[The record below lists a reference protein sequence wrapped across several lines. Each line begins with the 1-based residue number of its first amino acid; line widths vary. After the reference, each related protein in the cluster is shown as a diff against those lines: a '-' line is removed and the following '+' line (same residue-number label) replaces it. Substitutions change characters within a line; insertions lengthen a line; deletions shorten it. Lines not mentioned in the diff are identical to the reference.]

1 MNASASVTFQHPKH
15 TLVLGCGSVA
25 QCAIPLMIRDL
36 KFDPKTITIV
46 DTRDNRHRVADV
58 LAMGVSYELDGVTR
72 ENLDSFLSAR
82 VGNGDILLDLAWNID
97 GPTIIEWCRDHGV
110 RYLNTSVELWDP
122 YHDMQTTTPQDR
134 TLYVRHQEMRK
145 MIERWGSNNGPS
157 AVVEHGA
164 NPGMVSHLVKRALVD
179 ITTAYAGS
187 TGNTITIQTA
197 GGTALAT
204 VGSASTTPLAVGRAT
219 TTLSGTNM
227 ATILNVGTSD
237 LVLQVIY
244 ACAGTASGGAAQVT
258 IQYVVKNSDG
268 TANPS
273 QV

>member
-1 MNASASVTFQHPKH
+1 MGFATHLGPWLLGTVKNTTGTTAGTIRNMGATVVTQSA
-15 TLVLGCGSVA
+15 
-25 QCAIPLMIRDL
+25 
-36 KFDPKTITIV
+36 
-46 DTRDNRHRVADV
+46 
-58 LAMGVSYELDGVTR
+58 
-72 ENLDSFLSAR
+72 
-82 VGNGDILLDLAWNID
+82 
-97 GPTIIEWCRDHGV
+97 
-110 RYLNTSVELWDP
+110 
-122 YHDMQTTTPQDR
+122 TTTVSD
-134 TLYVRHQEMRK
+134 TT
-145 MIERWGSNNGPS
+145 
-157 AVVEHGA
+157 AVTIAVLPAGA
-164 NPGMVSHLVKRALVD
+164 QITNIFVD

-268 TANPS
+268 VANPTNT
-273 QV
+273 QQ